1 MKICLEIC
9 ILINYMLLQCFVIA
23 LKKDI
28 QRVKL
33 VHFQLCCEVHLDGLP
48 SDSHLQFKVKIC
60 LAILHSRH
68 VTKLLLLFTLLTL
81 PLL

>member
-48 SDSHLQFKVKIC
+48 SDSHLHFKVKIC
-60 LAILHSRH
+60 PAILHS
-68 VTKLLLLFTLLTL
+68 TSPINPDMLQSCCCFS
-81 PLL
+81 PY